1 MRRLVLLVAL
11 ALIAAGCGGSNKAGE
26 PLGLLSVTRG
36 TATVTHAG
44 RAQSVAAGATWA
56 LYEGD
61 GIATG
66 ENSEATVAAGTQLQ
80 VLAARTELR
89 LDRAF
94 AEKQFQGATQVTL
107 IQGLVNFFL
116 PARQK
121 GYRFRASSR
130 TAVAAATGTIFT
142 MEVTGAECR
151 VTVHRGEVQ
160 VHAPGPDADH
170 PGELLKTLHERER
183 AVVKD
188 GRAEDAPMTPA
199 ETSKA
204 REELLF
210 QKDTFKLDLT
220 IF

>member
-1 MRRLVLLVAL
+1 MKRLVLLVAL
-11 ALIAAGCGGSNKAGE
+11 ALTAAGCGGSSKAGD
-26 PLGLLSVTRG
+26 PLGQLSVTRG

-44 RAQSVAAGATWA
+44 RTQEVAAGAAWA

-61 GIATG
+61 SIATG
-66 ENSEATVAAGTQLQ
+66 ADSEATVAAGTQLQ

-94 AEKQFQGATQVTL
+94 AEKQFKGATQVTL
-107 IQGLVNFFL
+107 LQGVVNFFL

-130 TAVAAATGTIFT
+130 TAVAAATGTIFS
-142 MEVTGAECR
+142 MEVTGADCR
-151 VTVHRGEVQ
+151 VTVHRGEVE
-160 VHAPGPDADH
+160 VRAPGPDAEH

-183 AVVKD
+183 VVVKE
-188 GRAEDAPMTPA
+188 GRAEDSPMTPA

-204 REELLF
+204 REDLLF
-210 QKDTFKLDLT
+210 QKKTFKLDLT